1 MSNIHDFKIG
11 ERVNINQPTYRNG
24 EFVRYE
30 KHTGTI
36 ILITQSGFCAIDL
49 GFGVI
54 ALRRLELIF
63 KCEE

>member
-11 ERVNINQPTYRNG
+11 ERVIIEKPTYCNG
-24 EFVRYE
+24 DFVRYE
-30 KHTGTI
+30 KHTGI
-36 ILITQSGFCAIDL
+36 IISIMQSGFCAIDL

-54 ALRRLELIF
+54 ALRRSERIF